1 MIYNPELTGKPC
13 EDGKQ
18 FHTKIPEEMATNLL
32 DMAVFVSINHE
43 CDTITNGGLAKPGT
57 RLQTVIFRTA

>member
-32 DMAVFVSINHE
+32 E
-43 CDTITNGGLAKPGT
+43 T
-57 RLQTVIFRTA
+57 QVIA

>member
-1 MIYNPELTGKPC
+1 VSIIYNPELTGKPC

-32 DMAVFVSINHE
+32 DMADILDPV
-43 CDTITNGGLAKPGT
+43 LK
-57 RLQTVIFRTA
+57 